1 MLPRAPLYGRHP
13 AALGTG
19 LVESLSSYVSRL
31 CVARSVRVTDVFDS
45 LVRPLVPADFLPP
58 RSHLAYYLST
68 DTAHFD
74 GLGPRTDRFVAAFE
88 KLTAC
93 PRLHLH
99 TFLPWRLLL
108 SARQAAVVSRAGAR
122 WCPCCFADW
131 RARRLELWEPLLW
144 RVPVVRWCPVH
155 DVPLAE
161 RCPACGRVQRAFS
174 QSVPIGYCERC
185 GFDFACPQWSGGPAA
200 CAADSDT
207 HEDWDRWTAIAVFQ
221 MLAHNAQAAD
231 RASPVGFSA
240 LIESARSRCPR
251 RSLDVLADH
260 LGITRPVLH
269 RCRQSTNAPSLRMFL
284 VICMRLEANPVEVA
298 LAPYGGLPGCGWISA
313 GLSSRPW
320 PRFLARSPRR
330 PRLRRD
336 DPQRWKRISAALDEL
351 LREPRVCSPSQF
363 AKSWRAARATIEKR
377 FPDRFAA
384 LRERYRAQRDADRS
398 RVRERRYQAV
408 RDAVAELI
416 QAGRNPARST
426 VLSAAGLYGLEKYDS
441 VLLDVWRDALREH
454 DFVFDR

>member
-31 CVARSVRVTDVFDS
+31 CVARSVRVADVFDG

-68 DTAHFD
+68 DTVHFD
-74 GLGPRTDRFVAAFE
+74 ALGSRTGPFVAAFE
-88 KLTAC
+88 KLTAS

-99 TFLPWRLLL
+99 TFLPWHLLFSRR
-108 SARQAAVVSRAGAR
+108 SAGIVSRAGAR
-122 WCPCCFADW
+122 WCPRCFADW
-131 RARRLELWEPLLW
+131 RERGLELWEPLLW

-174 QSVPIGYCERC
+174 QRVAIGYCERC
-185 GFDFACPQWSGGPAA
+185 GLDFACAQWSGGPAA
-200 CAADSDT
+200 CAVDSDT
-207 HEDWDRWTAIAVFQ
+207 DESWDRWTALAVSQ
-221 MLAHNAQAAD
+221 MLVHQAEAAD
-231 RASPVGFSA
+231 RASPVGFRA

-251 RSLDVLADH
+251 RSLAILADH
-260 LGITRPVLH
+260 LGIARSVLNRSRRSEH
-269 RCRQSTNAPSLRMFL
+269 APSLRTFL
-284 VICMRLEANPVEVA
+284 LICMRLGANPVEVA
-298 LAPYGGLPGCGWISA
+298 FAPYGGVPGCGWASA

-320 PRFLARSPRR
+320 PRFSARAPRSK
-330 PRLRRD
+330 LRRD
-336 DPQRWKRISAALDEL
+336 DPQRWQRIGAALDDL
-351 LREPRVCSPSQF
+351 LREPRVCSPTQF
-363 AKSWRAARATIEKR
+363 AKSWRVARGTIEKR
-377 FPDRFAA
+377 FPHRFIA
-384 LRERYRAQRDADRS
+384 LRERYQAQRDADRS

-408 RDAVAELI
+408 RDAVSELI
-416 QAGRNPARST
+416 RAGRNPARST
-426 VLSAAGLYGLEKYDS
+426 VLSAAGVLGFDKYDP

-454 DFVFDR
+454 GFVFDR